1 MGTADIGFWE
11 KELPVI
17 IGAPHLFWGGILAIT
32 VSLGLL
38 IWFLFNWGY
47 RRELAGLKKESEGII
62 AGLNGRIEVF
72 EERLKCASEKLDLAN
87 QARAEIERQ
96 FKTYK
101 EEVATN
107 VGKAALAVTE
117 AKVDA
122 AIDELAAAN
131 NAVSSAIASAATIS
145 TASSM
150 RVQLEAINP
159 AWERPK

>member
-1 MGTADIGFWE
+1 MGTADLSFWE

-17 IGAPHLFWGGILAIT
+17 TGAPHLFWGGILVIT

-47 RRELAGLKKESEGII
+47 RRQLAGLKKESEGII
-62 AGLNGRIEVF
+62 AGLNGRIAVF
-72 EERLKCASEKLDLAN
+72 EDRLKCAAEKVELAN
-87 QARAEIERQ
+87 QARSEVERQ

-101 EEVATN
+101 EELATN
-107 VGKAALAVTE
+107 AEKAALAVTE

-122 AIDELAAAN
+122 AIDELAAAS
-131 NAVSSAIASAATIS
+131 NAVSSVIASIS

-159 AWERPK
+159 AWDKPK